1 MVNLTNFFRV
11 TVLIS
16 LSFTVKISTMNRI
29 LLFLFFPLCAFVISE
44 YSEEGTA
51 SYYGNSFNGRRTASG
66 DIFRQDSLT
75 AAHKTLK
82 FGTIVKVVNLKN
94 DSIVIVRINDRLPRS
109 SSRIIDLSLR
119 AAKQLNFVRAG
130 LAKVQLT
137 SINVTDTLNNGKK

>member
-1 MVNLTNFFRV
+1 
-11 TVLIS
+11 
-16 LSFTVKISTMNRI
+16 MNRI
-29 LLFLFFPLCAFVISE
+29 LLFLFFPLCAFIISE
-44 YSEEGTA
+44 YSEVGTA
-51 SYYGNSFNGRRTASG
+51 SYYGNSLDGRRTASG

-82 FGTIVKVVNLKN
+82 FGTMVKVVNLKN

-119 AAKQLNFVRAG
+119 AAKQLNFVKAG

-137 SINVTDTLNNGKK
+137 GINVTDTLNNGKK

>member
-1 MVNLTNFFRV
+1 MVNSTNFFRV

-16 LSFTVKISTMNRI
+16 LSFALKISIMNRI
-29 LLFLFFPLCAFVISE
+29 LLFLFFPLCAFIISE
-44 YSEEGTA
+44 YSEVGTA
-51 SYYGNSFNGRRTASG
+51 SYYGNSLDGRRTASG

-82 FGTIVKVVNLKN
+82 FGTMVKVVNLKN

-119 AAKQLNFVRAG
+119 AAKQLNFVKAG

-137 SINVTDTLNNGKK
+137 GINVTDTLNNGKK

>member
-1 MVNLTNFFRV
+1 MVNSTNFFRV

-16 LSFTVKISTMNRI
+16 LSFALKISIMNRI
-29 LLFLFFPLCAFVISE
+29 LLFLFFPLCAFIISE
-44 YSEEGTA
+44 YSEVGTA
-51 SYYGNSFNGRRTASG
+51 SYYGNSLDGRRTASG

-82 FGTIVKVVNLKN
+82 FGTMVKVVNLKN

>member
-1 MVNLTNFFRV
+1 
-11 TVLIS
+11 
-16 LSFTVKISTMNRI
+16 MNRI